1 MKDHPSPSH
10 FARFI
15 DGAYSMGFWFCF
27 SGFFIFLGL
36 LVVQDDLRHA
46 VFGLLRDGIVNLMG
60 P

>member
-1 MKDHPSPSH
+1 MKDHPSSSR

-15 DGAYSMGFWFCF
+15 DGVYSMGFWFRF

-46 VFGLLRDGIVNLMG
+46 IFGLLRDGIINLMG